1 MCVYGT
7 ADPTGTTDLWRHV
20 TELMPQGKLVV
31 LNGLGHQPWLD
42 DPSSVAA
49 EVDSFLADDSKA
61 A

>member
-7 ADPTGTTDLWRHV
+7 ADPVGTAEIWRHV
-20 TELMPQGKLVV
+20 TGLMPRGKLVV

-49 EVDSFLADDSKA
+49 EVDSFLAVGPEA